1 MWFMKPM
8 SYNLGWVS
16 KYRSAL
22 MGLATLGILMC
33 HAPANGVDLPFHLN
47 SVLGLGQMGVMI
59 FFFVSGLGLYYST
72 RRMEHSISGI
82 AAWYRKRFVRLF
94 VPYLIIYAPALYLSM
109 SNGTS
114 LNWGGYLLNLS
125 TISYWIDK
133 TGCWFVDILL
143 PIYLLTP
150 LWNRLLEK
158 VVYPIIPTMLVFA
171 AMMYVDNFYASAFH
185 QASFFFIG
193 FWLGRYVRQGVCI
206 SMKEMVPIGGFF
218 VLLLVGYYVFGIG
231 ELLPIIVM
239 PCMFIGCL
247 VLEKTGSSSLI
258 RFLNFFGAISLESY
272 LLNVTLITW
281 IVHFNLFPESLLPYR
296 YLFMVVVGIIL
307 ATVINRLCK
316 PIVEKY

>member
-72 RRMEHSISGI
+72 HRMEYSACGI

-114 LNWGGYLLNLS
+114 FNWGGV
-125 TISYWIDK
+125 
-133 TGCWFVDILL
+133 FVESFNHFIL
-143 PIYLLTP
+143 
-150 LWNRLLEK
+150 
-158 VVYPIIPTMLVFA
+158 
-171 AMMYVDNFYASAFH
+171 D
-185 QASFFFIG
+185 
-193 FWLGRYVRQGVCI
+193 
-206 SMKEMVPIGGFF
+206 
-218 VLLLVGYYVFGIG
+218 
-231 ELLPIIVM
+231 
-239 PCMFIGCL
+239 
-247 VLEKTGSSSLI
+247 
-258 RFLNFFGAISLESY
+258 
-272 LLNVTLITW
+272 
-281 IVHFNLFPESLLPYR
+281 
-296 YLFMVVVGIIL
+296 
-307 ATVINRLCK
+307 
-316 PIVEKY
+316 

>member
-1 MWFMKPM
+1 
-8 SYNLGWVS
+8 
-16 KYRSAL
+16 
-22 MGLATLGILMC
+22 MGMATIGILMC
-33 HAPANGVDLPFHLN
+33 HAPANGVNLPFHLN
-47 SVLGLGQMGVMI
+47 SILGLGQMGVMI

-94 VPYLIIYAPALYLSM
+94 VPYLIIYAPALYISM
-109 SNGTS
+109 SEGTS

-125 TISYWIDK
+125 TVSYWIDK
-133 TGCWFVDILL
+133 TGCWFVDILV

-150 LWNRLLEK
+150 FWNRLLEK
-158 VVYPIIPTMLVFA
+158 VAYPVVPTAIVFIV
-171 AMMYVDNFYASAFH
+171 MMSVDNIYASAFH

-193 FWLGRYVRQGVCI
+193 FWLGRYVRKGICI
-206 SMKEMVPIGGFF
+206 SMKGMVAIGGFF

-247 VLEKTGSSSLI
+247 FLEKTGSSSLI

-281 IVHFNLFPESLLPYR
+281 ILHFNLLPEPLFPYR
-296 YLFMVVVGIIL
+296 YLFMVVAGIML
-307 ATVINRLCK
+307 ATVVNRLCK
-316 PIVEKY
+316 HIVEKY

>member
-1 MWFMKPM
+1 MM
-8 SYNLGWVS
+8 YNLGLVS

-22 MGLATLGILMC
+22 MGMATIGILMC
-33 HAPANGVDLPFHLN
+33 HAPANGVNLPFHLN
-47 SVLGLGQMGVMI
+47 SILGLGQMGVMI

-94 VPYLIIYAPALYLSM
+94 VPYLIIYAPALFISM
-109 SNGTS
+109 SDGTF

-158 VVYPIIPTMLVFA
+158 VTYPIIPTILVFA

-193 FWLGRYVRQGVCI
+193 FWLGRYVRKGICI
-206 SMKEMVPIGGFF
+206 SMKGMVAIGGFF
-218 VLLLVGYYVFGIG
+218 VLLLVGYFVFGIG

-272 LLNVTLITW
+272 LLNVTLMTW
-281 IVHFNLFPESLLPYR
+281 IVHFNLLPEPLFPYR
-296 YLFMVVVGIIL
+296 YLFMVGVGIML
-307 ATVINRLCK
+307 ATVVNRLFK
-316 PIVEKY
+316 PIVGK

>member
-1 MWFMKPM
+1 MKSM
-8 SYNLGWVS
+8 MYNLGLVS

-22 MGLATLGILMC
+22 MGMATIGILMC
-33 HAPANGVDLPFHLN
+33 HAPANGVNLPFHLN

-72 RRMEHSISGI
+72 HRMEYSACGI

-94 VPYLIIYAPALYLSM
+94 VPYLIIFAPALYISM
-109 SNGTS
+109 SDGDC

-133 TGCWFVDILL
+133 TGCWFVDILV

-158 VVYPIIPTMLVFA
+158 VAYPIIPTILVFA

-193 FWLGRYVRQGVCI
+193 FWLGRYVMQGVCI
-206 SMKEMVPIGGFF
+206 SIKGMVAFGGFF
-218 VLLLVGYYVFGIG
+218 VLLLVSYYALDIG

-239 PCMFIGCL
+239 PCIFIACL
-247 VLEKTGSSSLI
+247 VLERIGSLSLI
-258 RFLNFFGAISLESY
+258 RFLNFFGAISLE
-272 LLNVTLITW
+272 
-281 IVHFNLFPESLLPYR
+281 
-296 YLFMVVVGIIL
+296 
-307 ATVINRLCK
+307 
-316 PIVEKY
+316 

>member
-1 MWFMKPM
+1 M

-22 MGLATLGILMC
+22 MGMATIGILMC

-281 IVHFNLFPESLLPYR
+281 IVHFNLLPESLFPFR

>member
-1 MWFMKPM
+1 MKPI

-22 MGLATLGILMC
+22 MGMATIGILMC
-33 HAPANGVDLPFHLN
+33 HAPANGVNLPFHLN

-72 RRMEHSISGI
+72 HRMEYSASGI
-82 AAWYRKRFVRLF
+82 VTWYRKRFVRLF
-94 VPYLIIYAPALYLSM
+94 VPYLIIYAPALYLQM
-109 SNGTS
+109 YDSNTLEG
-114 LNWGGYLLNLS
+114 NWGGYFLRLS
-125 TISYWIDK
+125 TVSYWIDHS
-133 TGCWFVDILL
+133 GCWFVDVLV

-158 VVYPIIPTMLVFA
+158 VAYPIIPTILVFA

-206 SMKEMVPIGGFF
+206 SMKEMVAIGGFF

-231 ELLPIIVM
+231 ELLPIVVM

-247 VLEKTGSSSLI
+247 VLEMIGSSSLI
-258 RFLNFFGAISLESY
+258 RFLNFFGGISSEAY
-272 LLNVTLITW
+272 LLNVTLIIW
-281 IVHFNLFPESLLPYR
+281 ILHFNLLPEQLFPYR
-296 YLFMVVVGIIL
+296 YLFMVGVGIML
-307 ATVINRLCK
+307 ATVVNRLCK
-316 PIVEKY
+316 PIVGK

>member
-1 MWFMKPM
+1 M
-8 SYNLGWVS
+8 
-16 KYRSAL
+16 
-22 MGLATLGILMC
+22 
-33 HAPANGVDLPFHLN
+33 
-47 SVLGLGQMGVMI
+47 
-59 FFFVSGLGLYYST
+59 
-72 RRMEHSISGI
+72 
-82 AAWYRKRFVRLF
+82 
-94 VPYLIIYAPALYLSM
+94 
-109 SNGTS
+109 
-114 LNWGGYLLNLS
+114 
-125 TISYWIDK
+125 
-133 TGCWFVDILL
+133 DILL

-158 VVYPIIPTMLVFA
+158 VAYPIIPTAIAFIV
-171 AMMYVDNFYASAFH
+171 MMSVDNFYASAFH

-193 FWLGRYVRQGVCI
+193 FWLGRYVRQGICV
-206 SMKEMVPIGGFF
+206 SMKEMVAIGGFL

-281 IVHFNLFPESLLPYR
+281 IMHFELLPEQLLPYR

-307 ATVINRLCK
+307 ATIVNRLCK
-316 PIVEKY
+316 PIVSLVN

>member
-1 MWFMKPM
+1 MKSM
-8 SYNLGWVS
+8 SYNLKLVS

-22 MGLATLGILMC
+22 MGMATIGILMC
-33 HAPANGVDLPFHLN
+33 HAPANGVNLPFHLN

-72 RRMEHSISGI
+72 HRMEYSACGI

-94 VPYLIIYAPALYLSM
+94 VPYLIIYAPVLYISM
-109 SNGTS
+109 SDGIS

-133 TGCWFVDILL
+133 TGCWFVDILV

-158 VVYPIIPTMLVFA
+158 VAYPIIPTILVFA
-171 AMMYVDNFYASAFH
+171 AMMCVDNLYASAFH

-193 FWLGRYVRQGVCI
+193 FWLGRYVRKGICI
-206 SMKEMVPIGGFF
+206 SMKELVAIGGFF
-218 VLLLVGYYVFGIG
+218 VLLLMGYYVFKIG

-247 VLEKTGSSSLI
+247 VLERIGSSSLI
-258 RFLNFFGAISLESY
+258 RFLNFFGDISLESY

-281 IVHFNLFPESLLPYR
+281 IVHFNLLPEQWFPYR
-296 YLFMVVVGIIL
+296 YLFMVVAGIML
-307 ATVINRLCK
+307 ATIVNRLCK

>member
-1 MWFMKPM
+1 MKSM
-8 SYNLGWVS
+8 MYNLGLVS

-22 MGLATLGILMC
+22 MGMATIGILMC
-33 HAPANGVDLPFHLN
+33 HAPANGVNLPFHLN
-47 SVLGLGQMGVMI
+47 SVLGLGQMGVMV

-72 RRMEHSISGI
+72 RRMEYSISCI

-94 VPYLIIYAPALYLSM
+94 VPYLIIYAPALFISM
-109 SNGTS
+109 SDGTS

-158 VVYPIIPTMLVFA
+158 VAYPIIPTAIAFIV
-171 AMMYVDNFYASAFH
+171 MMSVDNFYASAFH

-206 SMKEMVPIGGFF
+206 SMKEMMAIGGLF

-281 IVHFNLFPESLLPYR
+281 IMHFELLPEQLLPYR
-296 YLFMVVVGIIL
+296 YLFMVVVGIML
-307 ATVINRLCK
+307 ATIVNRLCK
-316 PIVEKY
+316 PIVGLSV

>member
-1 MWFMKPM
+1 MKPI

-22 MGLATLGILMC
+22 MGMATIGILMC
-33 HAPANGVDLPFHLN
+33 HAPSNGVNLPFHLN
-47 SVLGLGQMGVMI
+47 SILALGQLGVMV
-59 FFFVSGLGLYYST
+59 FFFLSGLGLYYST
-72 RRMEHSISGI
+72 RRMEDSISGI
-82 AAWYRKRFVRLF
+82 AVWYRKRFVRLF
-94 VPYLIIYAPALYLSM
+94 VPYLSIYAPALYISM
-109 SNGTS
+109 SEGTS
-114 LNWGGYLLNLS
+114 LNLGGYLLNLS

-133 TGCWFVDILL
+133 TGCWFVDILV

-158 VVYPIIPTMLVFA
+158 VAYPIIPTILVFA

-193 FWLGRYVRQGVCI
+193 FWLGRYVMQGVCI
-206 SMKEMVPIGGFF
+206 SIKGMVAFGGFF
-218 VLLLVGYYVFGIG
+218 VLLLVSYYALDIG

-239 PCMFIGCL
+239 PCIFIACL
-247 VLEKTGSSSLI
+247 VLERIGSLSLI

-281 IVHFNLFPESLLPYR
+281 IVHFNLLPGPLFPYR
-296 YLFMVVVGIIL
+296 YLFMVGVGIML
-307 ATVINRLCK
+307 ATVVNRLFK
-316 PIVEKY
+316 PIVGK